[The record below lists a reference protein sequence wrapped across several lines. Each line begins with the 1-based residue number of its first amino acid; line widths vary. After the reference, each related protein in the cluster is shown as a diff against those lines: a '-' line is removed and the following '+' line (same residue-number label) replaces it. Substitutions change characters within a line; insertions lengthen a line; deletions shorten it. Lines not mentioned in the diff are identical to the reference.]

1 MIWIKSWATGHSPD
15 TIHIGV
21 SIMSNA
27 ELFKSSV
34 WDQFQTAARRQRRDP
49 SKVLMDYMRECLE
62 IWEDKQL
69 DQEIQTDARRSDY
82 SEEDA
87 VEIVQQLRREKA
99 VQRPAAKDGRKRT
112 SSRKRTVR
120 AS

>member
-1 MIWIKSWATGHSPD
+1 
-15 TIHIGV
+15 
-21 SIMSNA
+21 MSNA
-27 ELFKSSV
+27 ELLKSSV

-69 DQEIQTDARRSDY
+69 DQEIQTDARRSGY

-87 VEIVQQLRREKA
+87 VEVVKELRRVKA
-99 VQRPAAKDGRKRT
+99 IQRPGVKNDRVRLA
-112 SSRKRTVR
+112 SRKR
-120 AS
+120 AM